1 MDERRPSDSR
11 PRTDADRPP
20 SERSREPEHS
30 RESERLRESGRAAES
45 ERGPAHEG
53 RADPEHGAGRPNSVS
68 PPWVKRILLLFLGIS
83 VAAAAGSFV
92 FDVHGEHPLE
102 KFPLFYPLYGFL
114 GISGL
119 ILASK
124 ALRRLVM
131 RREDYYDAE

>member
-1 MDERRPSDSR
+1 MDERRASDSR

-20 SERSREPEHS
+20 SEHS
-30 RESERLRESGRAAES
+30 RESERLRESGRVAEP
-45 ERGPAHEG
+45 ERGPAPEG

>member
-1 MDERRPSDSR
+1 MDERRASDSR

-20 SERSREPEHS
+20 SEHS
-30 RESERLRESGRAAES
+30 RESERLRESGHVAEP
-45 ERGPAHEG
+45 ERGPAPEG